1 MNTWLVGCADAWAPE
16 IRERI
21 VAAAPP
27 GFEVEFG
34 NASDPQGWRDL
45 IARSDFL
52 LLAANPMTADMIGA
66 APRLRLIHKWGIGF
80 DDIDLAAAG
89 REGVGVAITAGANA
103 HAVAEH
109 TIMLMLATL
118 RRLSVVDRALREGR
132 WLFKEM
138 RVQCLQLS
146 GRTVGLVGFGNIGR
160 AVARRLSGFDV
171 TILYHDPRPAAPE
184 VERTLGATR
193 LPFDELLARADVLS
207 LHCPGGEE
215 NRHMMG
221 AAQFA
226 RMRRGAV
233 LVNAARGEL
242 VDPAAL
248 HAALT
253 DGTLM
258 GAGLDVFEREPPVAG
273 DPLLALDNVTLS
285 PHTAASVLDNVGR
298 VARHA
303 FGNMQRVVDGVAL
316 AEADV
321 VVPHGRS

>member
-27 GFEVEFG
+27 GFEVEF
-34 NASDPQGWRDL
+34 ASPADPAAWHGL
-45 IARSDFL
+45 LARSDFL
-52 LLAANPMTADMIGA
+52 LLAANRMTAEMLEGA
-66 APRLRLIHKWGIGF
+66 GRLRLIHKWGIGY
-80 DDIDLAAAG
+80 DDVDLPAAE

-138 RVQCLQLS
+138 RVQCLQMS

-160 AVARRLSGFDV
+160 AVAKRLAGFETTV
-171 TILYHDPRPAAPE
+171 LYYDPRPASQE
-184 VERTLGATR
+184 VEQALGAT
-193 LPFDELLARADVLS
+193 LVPFDTLLQRADIVS
-207 LHCPGGEE
+207 LHCPGGTE

-221 AAQFA
+221 QVQFG
-226 RMRRGAV
+226 RMKRGAV

-242 VDPAAL
+242 VDQAAL
-248 HAALT
+248 TQALT

-258 GAGLDVFEREPPVAG
+258 GAGLDVFEQEPPSA
-273 DPLLALDNVTLS
+273 DNPLLQLQNVTLS

-298 VARHA
+298 VANHVFA
-303 FGNMQRVVDGVAL
+303 NMQRVANGEAL
-316 AEADV
+316 PDADV
-321 VVPHGRS
+321 VVAPRRR

>member
-21 VAAAPP
+21 IAAAPD
-27 GFEVEFG
+27 GFTLEFADTKDAASW
-34 NASDPQGWRDL
+34 NAL
-45 IARSDFL
+45 LERSDFL
-52 LLAANPMTADMIGA
+52 LLAANQMNSDMMSKA
-66 APRLRLIHKWGIGF
+66 SRLRLIHKWGIGY
-80 DDIDLAAAG
+80 DDVDLAAAA

-109 TIMLMLATL
+109 TIMLILATL
-118 RRLSVVDRALREGR
+118 RKLSVVDRALREGR

-160 AVARRLSGFDV
+160 AVARRLVGFETTVLYYDPIEAPEDV
-171 TILYHDPRPAAPE
+171 TRATGAKLVPFE
-184 VERTLGATR
+184 TL
-193 LPFDELLARADVLS
+193 LEQSDIVS
-207 LHCPGGEE
+207 LHCPGGSA
-215 NRHMMG
+215 NHHLIG

-226 RMRRGAV
+226 RMKHGAV

-242 VDPAAL
+242 VNQAAL
-248 HAALT
+248 VTALG

-258 GAGLDVFEREPPVAG
+258 GAGLDVYEQEPPNA
-273 DPLLALDNVTLS
+273 DNPLLNLQNVTLS

-298 VARHA
+298 VARHVFA
-303 FGNMQRVVDGVAL
+303 NMLRVANGEVLPD
-316 AEADV
+316 ADV
-321 VVPHGRS
+321 IVPPRR